1 MFSYW
6 SSKAIESAKA
16 LLDPGRK
23 PPKEDSTEYW
33 RQRAI
38 MAEAVLQLQ
47 RPAAEAA
54 IPLFRMAS
62 LNRKH
67 DDLGEGRRL
76 LKVDL
81 INPYCYPQAASCLRR
96 LHAPLVAMLQMIT
109 ANSTDPQKNARKRGR
124 DADSAQQAAEHY
136 YARRGLVMEGVLS
149 QLQRLRSKDNTP
161 FLTVLKSFVALKTGL
176 HKKYWDAEAKQKL
189 LMGRT
194 WTKELALEMT
204 RQGLA
209 PDFKVEEAVS
219 FFVYDNCDY
228 HATKAF
234 QRTDKKPEYI
244 KTVNIVKLPVSADPT
259 PFSKQEYGEH
269 SPHRP

>member
-1 MFSYW
+1 MSSYW

-23 PPKEDSTEYW
+23 PPKEETTEYW

-38 MAEAVLQLQ
+38 MAEAVLALQ
-47 RPAAEAA
+47 RPAGEAA
-54 IPLFRMAS
+54 MPLFSMAT

-81 INPYCYPQAASCLRR
+81 INPDCYPQAASCLRR
-96 LHAPLVAMLQMIT
+96 LHSPLVAMLQMIT
-109 ANSTDPQKNARKRGR
+109 DNSTDPKKNAKKRGL
-124 DADSAQQAAEHY
+124 DADSAQLAADQY
-136 YARRGLVMEGVLS
+136 YARRGLVTEGILS
-149 QLQRLRSKDNTP
+149 QMQRLRSKDNTP

-176 HKKYWDAEAKQKL
+176 HKKYWDAESKQKL

-194 WTKELALEMT
+194 WTKELVLEMT
-204 RQGLA
+204 QQGLA
-209 PDFKVEEAVS
+209 PDFNVEEAVS

-244 KTVNIVKLPVSADPT
+244 KTVNIVKLPVNADLKQ
-259 PFSKQEYGEH
+259 FSRREYGEH
-269 SPHRP
+269 NPQQP